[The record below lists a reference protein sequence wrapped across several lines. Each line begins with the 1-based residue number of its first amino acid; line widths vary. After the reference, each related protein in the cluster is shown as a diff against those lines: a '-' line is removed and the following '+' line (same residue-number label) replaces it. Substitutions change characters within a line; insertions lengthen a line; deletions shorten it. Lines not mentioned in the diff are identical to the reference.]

1 MSRVAQS
8 QATLPVAEVWL
19 ATPEAARRFDPSQLT
34 GADRDAW
41 AAIRTARRR
50 LDWESSRALQGAV
63 PGAGGERRSLS
74 HSHGFAALALAPGSV
89 AVGVD
94 LEWMA
99 PRDFSGMADLAYS
112 AAESDHLSSLD
123 DPEERCSTFYE
134 LWTLKEAFGKALRL
148 HLADAL
154 RLCCFVDSSG
164 MRHASVPT
172 RRDWRARVF
181 APRPQLRLAVVRV
194 NESPAPILETI
205 NTVEW
210 PLPRAREWPVVR
222 DLEGSGGRGG
232 SAC

>member
-1 MSRVAQS
+1 MSRVAPS
-8 QATLPVAEVWL
+8 QPAPPVAEVWL

-50 LDWESSRALQGAV
+50 LDWESSRALQGAI

-74 HSHGFAALALAPGSV
+74 HSHGFAALALAPGAV

-94 LEWMA
+94 LEWLA
-99 PRDFSGMADLAYS
+99 PRNFAGMADVAYS
-112 AAESDHLSSLD
+112 AAESAHLASLD

-154 RLCCFVDSSG
+154 RLCSFIDPSG
-164 MRHASVPT
+164 MRHATVPT
-172 RRDWRARVF
+172 RHDWRARVF
-181 APRPQLRLAVVRV
+181 APRPQLRLAVVHV
-194 NESPAPILETI
+194 NESPAPICATI
-205 NTVEW
+205 NTMEW

-222 DLEGSGGRGG
+222 DLVSSGRRAAT
-232 SAC
+232 AC